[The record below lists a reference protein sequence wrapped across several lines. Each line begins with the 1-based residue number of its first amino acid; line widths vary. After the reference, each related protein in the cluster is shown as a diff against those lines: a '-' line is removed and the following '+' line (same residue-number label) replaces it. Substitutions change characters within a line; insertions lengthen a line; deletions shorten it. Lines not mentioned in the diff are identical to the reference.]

1 MIYKAQNVSQE
12 AKSKPK
18 IHFLTQH
25 PFKSPF
31 FKRLTKGVYACV
43 WMRMHTFG
51 QKPKRARLPLE
62 GQ

>member
-12 AKSKPK
+12 AKS
-18 IHFLTQH
+18 
-25 PFKSPF
+25 
-31 FKRLTKGVYACV
+31 KGVYACV